1 MLFEAILT
9 YINRKGATH
18 MGRDNKQGQSNN
30 KASLPQTP
38 KNQKIAPNKVSE
50 EFSQEFMEL
59 INSVTQN
66 KKNKGGFR

>member
-1 MLFEAILT
+1 
-9 YINRKGATH
+9 

-30 KASLPQTP
+30 KGSLPQTP

-59 INSVTQN
+59 INTVTQKQHN
-66 KKNKGGFR
+66 KKNK

>member
-1 MLFEAILT
+1 
-9 YINRKGATH
+9 

-30 KASLPQTP
+30 KGSLPQTP

-59 INSVTQN
+59 INSVAQN
-66 KKNKGGFR
+66 KNKKKK

>member
-1 MLFEAILT
+1 
-9 YINRKGATH
+9 

-30 KASLPQTP
+30 KGSLPQTP

-59 INSVTQN
+59 INSVSQNQNN
-66 KKNKGGFR
+66 KKKK

>member
-1 MLFEAILT
+1 
-9 YINRKGATH
+9 

-30 KASLPQTP
+30 KGSLPQTP

-59 INSVTQN
+59 INTVTHN
-66 KKNKGGFR
+66 KNKQKK